1 MQNTLTFSDS
11 ISSPISRPWTMAARV
26 ISDLFSPAA
35 VAIPCILLCVLA
47 SDVPGTYWYGLL
59 YFAIAIPLPV
69 AYVVWLVQSGRV
81 ADFHLPDR
89 RDRAVPFAI
98 TIICA
103 LSALAVLM
111 WLRAPSAIMAPIIA
125 ALGQTALLFLITL
138 VWQISIHAST
148 TTALVTFAVLAL
160 GTEATVLAVLIPV
173 VGWARIHLGRHNM
186 TQILAGAL
194 VGLLCFGSLFV
205 LRGIVW

>member
-1 MQNTLTFSDS
+1 MQNALTFSDS
-11 ISSPISRPWTMAARV
+11 ISSPITGRWTTVARV
-26 ISDLFSPAA
+26 VSDLFSPAA
-35 VAIPCILLCVLA
+35 VAVPCIALCVLA

-81 ADFHLPDR
+81 TDFHLPDR
-89 RDRAVPFAI
+89 RDRKVPFAL
-98 TIICA
+98 TMICA
-103 LSALAVLM
+103 LGALGVLVF
-111 WLRAPSAIMAPIIA
+111 LQAPSTIVAPIIA
-125 ALGQTALLFLITL
+125 ALSQTALLFLITL

-160 GTEATVLAVLIPV
+160 GGEATILAVLIPV

-186 TQILAGAL
+186 TQIVAGAL
-194 VGLLCFGSLFV
+194 VGLACFGGLFA
-205 LRGIVW
+205 LRGIAW